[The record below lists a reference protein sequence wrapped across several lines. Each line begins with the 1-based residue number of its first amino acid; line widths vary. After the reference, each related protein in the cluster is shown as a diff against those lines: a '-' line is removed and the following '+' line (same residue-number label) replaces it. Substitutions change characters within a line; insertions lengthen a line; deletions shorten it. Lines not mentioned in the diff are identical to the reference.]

1 MLEGITNILVVGI
14 GGQGVMTAAE
24 MLARTA
30 LSQGYDVKK
39 TEVAGMAQR
48 GGVVSSH
55 VRFGP
60 RVYSP
65 QIDPGEADLLIGF
78 EVAESL
84 RWLSYLRLTGVAMVN
99 TLRIAPPVV
108 SVGLY
113 AYPEDPIGELAAAG
127 IEVHAFDAGAIAG
140 ELGNPKLVN
149 TIMLGAISEHL
160 PFPADVLKS
169 NIVEGFRAY
178 KPKLAESNA
187 RAFDAGRAAGHAKA
201 LSGIPAAQAG
211 GKDEK

>member
-1 MLEGITNILVVGI
+1 MLDGITNILVVGI

-30 LSQGYDVKK
+30 LNQGYDVKK

-60 RVYSP
+60 RIYSP

-78 EVAESL
+78 EAAEAL
-84 RWLSYLRLTGVAMVN
+84 RWLPYLRPTGVAMVN
-99 TLRIAPPVV
+99 TLRLAPPVV

-113 AYPEDPIGELAAAG
+113 DYPADPISELVQAG
-127 IEVHAFDAGAIAG
+127 IEVHAFDAGAIAT
-140 ELGNPKLVN
+140 ELGNAKLVN
-149 TIMLGAISEHL
+149 TIMLGAISDYL
-160 PFPADVLKS
+160 PFPATALRECL
-169 NIVEGFRAY
+169 IEGFRAY
-178 KPKLAESNA
+178 KPKLAEINA
-187 RAFDAGRAAGHAKA
+187 QAFDSGREAGHVQTS
-201 LSGIPAAQAG
+201 L
-211 GKDEK
+211 